1 MDKWYKKSFFRNL
14 VDMHIP
20 DNDPAYLSKFDSEA
34 YARTVASSGVDT
46 AIIYTSN
53 CLGKTFFDT
62 EEGKHRS
69 IGARDLVKERIDAF
83 HKYGVRVI
91 PYYNIWSREVALAH
105 PDWQQ
110 KNAIKRA
117 PERFIKNCLCNEG
130 YRAYVK
136 NQLETLA
143 SRYEFDGI
151 WIDMIDWFDVLC
163 VCPTCRA
170 RLLAEEGVDIPENVD
185 YADPVFAK
193 YRRARERWLCEFLDI
208 VKDAIHKHRPDA
220 TVIFQNAAW
229 VRGLESG
236 ISEDSV
242 KRSEFLAGDF
252 YGLPLAYSV
261 ICKLLNNAS
270 QNRPVEFMTSLCADL
285 TSHTASKTEKELLRS
300 LQGSLAHNTAFTFID
315 AIDPAGT
322 INPHR
327 YERMRRLGEITKR
340 ERENLCPDA
349 RLLSDVTYY
358 MNYNSLFEPKTVPMA
373 KHTCDLS
380 IPRKMEIFAETMI
393 EGHIAYDVNVRKN
406 LKDIGSGVIFISD
419 QRILE
424 TDEVQALTAFVEN
437 GGTLIATQKTG
448 TLTKD
453 GHALSDF
460 ALSDLLGVH
469 LVGESEFDTS
479 YIRRKDV
486 SVKEFIDYDEGY
498 PIAVS
503 GSATLVRADKDTD
516 VLAYLTLPISSSSDA
531 NHFSSAISDPPM
543 TDTAYPAITRRRAGK
558 GSAVYIAA
566 PLEEGLHY
574 EGRRL
579 LCELILSGKRRTV
592 RADAPAWLEI
602 LAYQDEANSRYVIN
616 ALNTMPGY
624 DATAH
629 DVNIYLQ
636 TDKKIKSVYNIT
648 AGMPVPFEEKD
659 GCVRITLSRVDGFAM
674 TELKYGENEK

>member
-1 MDKWYKKSFFRNL
+1 MEKWYKKSFFRNL

-62 EEGKHRS
+62 EEGKHLG
-69 IGARDLVKERIDAF
+69 IGDRDLVKERIDAF

-105 PDWQQ
+105 PEWQQ

-117 PERFIKNCLCNEG
+117 PERFIKNCLCSEG

-185 YADPVFAK
+185 YTDPAFAK

-208 VKDAIHKHRPDA
+208 VRDAIHKHRPNA

-229 VRGLESG
+229 VRGLECG

-270 QNRPVEFMTSLCADL
+270 ENRPVEFMTSLCADL
-285 TSHTASKTEKELLRS
+285 TSHTASKTEGELLRS

-315 AIDPAGT
+315 AIDPVGT
-322 INPHR
+322 INPRR
-327 YERMRRLGEITKR
+327 YERMRRLGEATKR

-358 MNYNSLFEPKTVPMA
+358 VNYNSLFEPKTVPMA
-373 KHTCDLS
+373 QHTCDLS
-380 IPRKMEIFAETMI
+380 IPRRMEIFAETMI

-406 LKDIGSGVIFISD
+406 LKDIKSNVIFLSD

-424 TDEVQALTAFVEN
+424 ADEVAALTEFVKN
-437 GGTLIATQKTG
+437 GGTLIATSKTG

-453 GHALSDF
+453 GRALSDF
-460 ALSDLLGVH
+460 AISDLLGVH
-469 LVGESEFDTS
+469 PVGESKFNTS
-479 YIRRKDV
+479 YIRRKDA

-503 GSATLVRADKDTD
+503 GSATLVRADKDTN
-516 VLAYLTLPISSSSDA
+516 VLAYITLPISSSSDA
-531 NHFSSAISDPPM
+531 DHFSSAISDPPM
-543 TDTAYPAITRRRAGK
+543 TDTAYPAITRRRVGK
-558 GSAVYIAA
+558 GSALYIAV
-566 PLEEGLHY
+566 PLEEGLHF

-579 LCELILSGKRRTV
+579 LCELILSGKERTV
-592 RADAPAWLEI
+592 RADAPAWLEVI
-602 LAYQDEANSRYVIN
+602 AYHDEENSRYVIN

-624 DATAH
+624 DAEARN
-629 DVNIYLQ
+629 VNISLR
-636 TDKKIKSVYNIT
+636 TDKNIT
-648 AGMPVPFEEKD
+648 AAYNLTANAPVSFSNENGYTKF
-659 GCVRITLSRVDGFAM
+659 TLDSVDGFAM
-674 TELKYGENEK
+674 TELKY

>member
-1 MDKWYKKSFFRNL
+1 MTMEKWYKHSFFRNL

-20 DNDPAYLSKFDSEA
+20 DSDPSYLSKFDSEE

-69 IGARDLVKERIDAF
+69 IGKRDLVKERIDAF

-110 KNAIKRA
+110 KNAIERA
-117 PERFIKNCLCNEG
+117 PERFIKNCLCSEG
-130 YRAYVK
+130 YRAYVRG
-136 NQLETLA
+136 QLETLA
-143 SRYEFDGI
+143 SRYDFDGI
-151 WIDMIDWFDVLC
+151 WIDMIDWYDALC

-170 RLLAEEGVDIPENVD
+170 RLLAEEGVDIPETVN
-185 YADPVFAK
+185 YADPAFAK
-193 YRRARERWLCEFLDI
+193 YRKARERWLCEFLDI
-208 VKDAIHKHRPDA
+208 VKAAIHKHRPNA

-229 VRGLESG
+229 VRGLECG

-242 KRSEFLAGDF
+242 RRSEFLAGDF

-270 QNRPVEFMTSLCADL
+270 ENRPVEFMTSLCADL
-285 TSHTASKTEKELLRS
+285 TSHTASKTEGELLRS

-315 AIDPAGT
+315 AIDPVGT
-322 INPHR
+322 INPRR
-327 YERMRRLGEITKR
+327 YERMRRLGEATRR
-340 ERENLCPDA
+340 EREHLCPDA

-358 MNYNSLFEPKTVPMA
+358 VNYNSLFEPVTVPMA
-373 KHTCDLS
+373 KHTCSFS
-380 IPRKMEIFAETMI
+380 ITKKMENFAETMI
-393 EGHIAYDVNVRKN
+393 ERHIAYDMNVRKN
-406 LKDIGSGVIFISD
+406 LADIRSGVILLSD

-424 TDEVQALTAFVEN
+424 ADEVAALTAFVKN

-453 GHALSDF
+453 GCALSDF
-460 ALSDLLGVH
+460 ALSALLGVH
-469 LVGESEFDTS
+469 YEGESHFDTS
-479 YIRRKDV
+479 YFRRKDA
-486 SVKEFIDYDEGY
+486 SVKEFIEYDEGY
-498 PIAVS
+498 PVAVS
-503 GSATLVRADKDTD
+503 GAATLVRANADTE
-516 VLAYLTLPISSSSDA
+516 VLAYLTLPISSSTDA
-531 NHFSSAISDPPM
+531 DRFSSAISDPPI
-543 TDTAYPAITRRRAGK
+543 TDTAFPAITRRRLGK
-558 GSAVYIAA
+558 GTAIYVAA
-566 PLEEGLHY
+566 PLEEGQHF

-579 LCELILSGKRRTV
+579 LCELILSDKKRTV
-592 RADAPAWLEI
+592 YADAPAWLEV
-602 LAYQDEANSRYVIN
+602 LVYHDEENHRYLVN

-624 DATAH
+624 DATAQ

-636 TDKKIKSVYNIT
+636 TDKIITTAYNVT
-648 AGMPVPFEEKD
+648 ADAPIPFEETN
-659 GCVRITLSRVDGFAM
+659 GAVRITLARVDGFAM
-674 TELKYGENEK
+674 AELKY